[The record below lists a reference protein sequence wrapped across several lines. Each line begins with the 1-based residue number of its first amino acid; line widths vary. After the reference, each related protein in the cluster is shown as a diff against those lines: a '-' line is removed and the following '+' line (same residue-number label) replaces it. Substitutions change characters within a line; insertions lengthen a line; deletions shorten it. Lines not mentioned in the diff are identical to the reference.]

1 MNVLALHAVIGCGTA
16 RTCWPSA
23 GSPSSWAAAR
33 TVPAGYDNQPVT
45 TNSPGLRWRKSSYS
59 SDTANCVEVAPTDS
73 GMAVRDSKDVQGPVL
88 WFTAGAWQA
97 FVAAVRDGDL

>member
-1 MNVLALHAVIGCGTA
+1 
-16 RTCWPSA
+16 
-23 GSPSSWAAAR
+23 
-33 TVPAGYDNQPVT
+33 VT
-45 TNSPGLRWRKSSYS
+45 TNSPGLRWRKSRYS
-59 SDTANCVEVAPTDS
+59 SDSANCVEVAPTDS